1 MNDHASRTDARNL
14 SDAHTARPE
23 LAGRKAII
31 TGGTTGIGR
40 AIAVLLASEG
50 VDVFICGRDEDHLAD
65 ALARIGEVG
74 TGDGVACD
82 LAEREGL
89 DRFFEA
95 SAARAGSYD
104 IAIFCAAVPAEGLTD
119 MDEDAIRYALA
130 DNFTG
135 LVIGAHKAVAQ
146 IRKQGTGSGDLVF
159 IGSYS
164 THKLGGGSTI
174 YAATKTGV
182 AGFAEALR
190 REIAQDGIKVSLI
203 TPALTGSDFQPDMDE
218 EEKRGKIR
226 DEAMMRAEDVAVAV
240 HYALTQPRRT
250 VIQEVVLAQRNTD
263 A

>member
-1 MNDHASRTDARNL
+1 MHDISSRTDAHDL
-14 SDAHTARPE
+14 ADAHTAKPA
-23 LAGRKAII
+23 LSGRKAII
-31 TGGTTGIGR
+31 AGGTTGIGR

-65 ALARIGEVG
+65 ALERIAEVG
-74 TGDGVACD
+74 TGDGIACD
-82 LAEREGL
+82 LAKREGL

-95 SAARAGSYD
+95 SASHAGSYD
-104 IAIFCAAVPAEGLTD
+104 IAIFCAAVPAEGLSD
-119 MDEDAIRYALA
+119 MDEDAIRYAIA

-135 LVIGAHKAVAQ
+135 LVVGAHKAATHM
-146 IRKQGTGSGDLVF
+146 RKQGSGSGDLVF

-203 TPALTGSDFQPDMDE
+203 TPALTGSDFQPDME
-218 EEKRGKIR
+218 EAEKREKIR